1 MLTTKSILDQAL
13 KMQPADRFLIIEGL
27 LHSLDE
33 PDKTIEQIWTIE
45 AEKRLQAYK
54 VGQAKTV
61 SYEAVFG
68 QEEVIA

>member
-1 MLTTKSILDQAL
+1 MLTTKSILNQAL
-13 KMQPADRFLIIEGL
+13 KMQLADRFLIIEGL

-33 PDKTIEQIWTIE
+33 PDKTIEQIWAIE

-54 VGQAKTV
+54 AGLVKTV